1 MRYLTETTGK
11 GGNVTELDKEIIRV
25 LKDEKDVSDVADI
38 LGSSGHGIKKTKG
51 MNFLIYLI
59 FYRQMYTNRGL
70 HYFILLGVSSQYWT
84 CDFKPHPP
92 LMPT

>member
-1 MRYLTETTGK
+1 MAFSIILNIVQLVLFRKWLKYLTETTGK

-51 MNFLIYLI
+51 MYSSHCISFHSIISHGNPISILII
-59 FYRQMYTNRGL
+59 
-70 HYFILLGVSSQYWT
+70 
-84 CDFKPHPP
+84 
-92 LMPT
+92 

>member
-38 LGSSGHGIKKTKG
+38 LGSSAHGIKKAKG
-51 MNFLIYLI
+51 RFLIKVILDQNIYKNQWRLCHYILLVLNFYLI
-59 FYRQMYTNRGL
+59 YIY
-70 HYFILLGVSSQYWT
+70 S
-84 CDFKPHPP
+84 
-92 LMPT
+92 